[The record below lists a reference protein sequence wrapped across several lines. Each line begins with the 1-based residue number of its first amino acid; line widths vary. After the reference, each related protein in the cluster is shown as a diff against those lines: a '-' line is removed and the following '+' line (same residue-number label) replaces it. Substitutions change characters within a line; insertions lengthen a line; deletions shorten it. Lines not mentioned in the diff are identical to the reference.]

1 MDPNLWRALWS
12 SLLRKCRG
20 NRCSITDVI
29 IAPPSHP
36 EWIPH
41 TTNTMLKHPILR
53 QTRFILFL
61 SVLLSVFLLAACQS
75 NTTLPAP
82 TVAHEPVDVVE
93 PLTTDPAPID
103 SETQTPGELPTE
115 TLAVTTEVPKPSST
129 PSPTPT
135 PEDFWQELPVIPT
148 ELSDKMRE
156 VYQKGIAMG
165 NDPHTFTKLGDC
177 NSMSPDFLHGFGGMY
192 DLGKDYAYLQP
203 AIDYFQKSFRLA
215 NQSTNPGTTTSR
227 LLVSLWTN
235 DLCKRDE
242 IMLDCQYRLD
252 NPSIAI
258 IALGT
263 IDAKYHQQDP
273 EAYERNLRI
282 IIESTLERG
291 IVPVLATKADNIE
304 GDNSINATI
313 ARLAMEY
320 ELPLWNFWKA
330 VQPLE
335 NHGLKPDGEHLN
347 SWSGPPATD
356 FSLPISMEYGK
367 EVKNITAL
375 QMLNFLMQQLADPA
389 ERVSPTPAS

>member
-1 MDPNLWRALWS
+1 
-12 SLLRKCRG
+12 
-20 NRCSITDVI
+20 
-29 IAPPSHP
+29 
-36 EWIPH
+36 
-41 TTNTMLKHPILR
+41 MLKPNFLR
-53 QTRFILFL
+53 PTHFTI
-61 SVLLSVFLLAACQS
+61 LLSTLLGLILLTACQ
-75 NTTLPAP
+75 NTSAASLP
-82 TVAHEPVDVVE
+82 TVTNEAIVSVE
-93 PLTTDPAPID
+93 QTLTDPAPVT
-103 SETQTPGELPTE
+103 SSTQTPVELPTE
-115 TLAVTTEVPKPSST
+115 TLNATSEAPQPSST
-129 PSPTPT
+129 PSPSPT
-135 PEDFWQELPVIPT
+135 PEDFWQQLPVIPT

-235 DLCKRDE
+235 DLCKPDE
-242 IMLDCQYRLD
+242 IMLDCQFRLD

-273 EAYERNLRI
+273 EAFERNLRV

-389 ERVSPTPAS
+389 EMVSPTPAS